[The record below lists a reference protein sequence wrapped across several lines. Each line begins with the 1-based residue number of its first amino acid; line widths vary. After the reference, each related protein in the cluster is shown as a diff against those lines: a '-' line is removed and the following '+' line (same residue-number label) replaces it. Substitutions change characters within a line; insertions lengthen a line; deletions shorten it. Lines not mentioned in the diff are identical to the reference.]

1 MKKGRTRR
9 PPRGFGTDPERIDA
23 MNAHFETPK
32 RLSAAGATTAA
43 ILILMLAMAVSNL
56 FPSGSPA
63 PSATATTGGLQ
74 LAQPQSPNQLKKS

>member
-1 MKKGRTRR
+1 
-9 PPRGFGTDPERIDA
+9 

-43 ILILMLAMAVSNL
+43 ILILMLAMAVSSL

-63 PSATATTGGLQ
+63 PSATATTGGPQ